1 MNQEK
6 VIILGCKHG
15 GLAAAR
21 SFGRRGIKTL
31 VLTHDESD
39 FGLSS
44 RFVKEY
50 AICPHPKDEAA
61 FIAFLLS
68 YAEEWRGALVI
79 ETFDY
84 FLEPVSKSKA
94 LLEKYFRIVAPDW
107 DKAQI
112 FLEKNRAYRLADE
125 CGVPHPAV
133 IEPKSMVELEEQVH
147 SLQFPVIIKPVSSH
161 QFVAVFEVKMFVVET
176 AAELRSLFQRTLD
189 AKQAVIIS
197 ELIPGTDYASL
208 ERVQVYIDSKGE
220 LATAFSN
227 LKLRQ
232 TPPMFGVMRV
242 GKSIPPS
249 EEVTELALRL
259 LRGVDFRGFA
269 SVEFKRDYRDNTLKL
284 MEVNVRLPR
293 SLPLPIQAGVDFP
306 FIIFQDLVRNEQ
318 VKVETYNENTYL
330 VEIVA
335 DVGNF
340 VKRDKDKN
348 LLRFVQ
354 PYLARNKTFSILEF
368 SDPMPFF
375 GQFLRRFSRFF
386 EKLGKQVSGKNAQ
399 RELLPSSEES

>member
-1 MNQEK
+1 MNEEK

-31 VLTHDESD
+31 VLTHDDSD

-44 RFVKEY
+44 KFVKDW
-50 AICPHPKDEAA
+50 AICPHPKDDAA
-61 FIAFLLS
+61 FTDYLLS
-68 YAEEWRGALVI
+68 YADEWRGALVL

-84 FLEPVSKSKA
+84 FLEALSKNKA
-94 LLEKYFRIVAPDW
+94 RLEKHFRLVAPDW

-112 FLEKNRAYRLADE
+112 FLEKNRSYRLADE
-125 CGVPHPAV
+125 CGVPHPTV
-133 IEPKSMVELEEQVH
+133 IEPRSMVELEEQLP

-161 QFVAVFEVKMFVVET
+161 QFVAIFEVKMFVVET

-189 AKQAVIIS
+189 ARQTVIIS
-197 ELIPGTDYASL
+197 ELIPGTDYGSL
-208 ERVQVYIDSKGE
+208 ERVQVYINSKGE
-220 LATAFSN
+220 VATALGN
-227 LKLRQ
+227 IKLRQ

-242 GKSIPPS
+242 GKTVPAND
-249 EEVTELALRL
+249 EVTELALRM
-259 LRGVDFRGFA
+259 LRAVDFRGFA
-269 SVEFKRDYRDNTLKL
+269 SVEFKRDYRDNQLKFI
-284 MEVNVRLPR
+284 EANIRITR
-293 SLPLPIQAGVDFP
+293 SIPLPIKAGVDFP
-306 FIIFQDLVRNEQ
+306 FIIFQDLVRDEQ
-318 VKVETYNENTYL
+318 VKVKTYNENSYL

-335 DVGNF
+335 DLGNF

-354 PYLARNKTFSILEF
+354 PYLARSKTFSILEF

-375 GQFLRRFSRFF
+375 GQFLRRVSRFF
-386 EKLGKQVSGKNAQ
+386 DKIASKTEKTKLV
-399 RELLPSSEES
+399 PSEEV

>member
-1 MNQEK
+1 MNEEK

-31 VLTHDESD
+31 VLTHDDTD

-61 FIAFLLS
+61 FIAFLLR
-68 YAEEWRGALVI
+68 YAEEWRGALVL

-84 FLEPVSKSKA
+84 FLETISKNKA
-94 LLEKYFRIVAPDW
+94 KLEKHFRLVAPAW
-107 DKAQI
+107 DKAEI
-112 FLEKNRAYRLADE
+112 FLEKNRSYRLADE
-125 CGVPHPAV
+125 CGVPHPTV
-133 IEPKSMVELEEQVH
+133 IEPKTMAELEEQLS

-161 QFVAVFEVKMFVVET
+161 QFVAIFDVKMFVVET
-176 AAELRSLFQRTLD
+176 AAELRSLFQKTLD

-208 ERVQVYIDSKGE
+208 ERVQVYINSKGDV
-220 LATAFSN
+220 ATAFAN
-227 LKLRQ
+227 VKLRQ

-242 GKSIPPS
+242 GRSIPPHD
-249 EEVTELALRL
+249 EVTELALRL
-259 LRGVDFRGFA
+259 LRAVDFRGFA
-269 SVEFKRDYRDNTLKL
+269 SVEFKRDYRDNQLKFI
-284 MEVNVRLPR
+284 EANVRMTR
-293 SLPLPIQAGVDFP
+293 SLPLPIKAGVDFP
-306 FIIFQDLVRNEQ
+306 FMIFQDLVRDEQ
-318 VKVETYNENTYL
+318 VKLETYNENTYL
-330 VEIVA
+330 VEIIA
-335 DVGNF
+335 DIGNF

-375 GQFLRRFSRFF
+375 GQFLRRVSRFF
-386 EKLGKQVSGKNAQ
+386 DKIASKTEKK
-399 RELLPSSEES
+399 ELMPSSEEA